1 VDAVVAA
8 SDPNADST
16 GPVTDYLNAEISAL
30 VIALKYESDRD
41 SAIIIRAE
49 ISALQTALK
58 YAA

>member
-1 VDAVVAA
+1 VAA

-30 VIALKYESDRD
+30 VIALKYEADRD